1 MAEKF
6 DLLFK
11 VIIIGNSTVGKT
23 KLLCRYLNKK
33 KIITPTI
40 GVDICS
46 ENIKIDEKVI
56 RLCYWDTCGEERY
69 KSITCAYYK
78 EALGVFVVY
87 DVTSEKS
94 FDSIDGWIKN
104 VKSEFKNENI
114 VIVLLGNKCDLENE
128 RQITEKQ
135 GKKKAIDYGVIFFE
149 VSAETKKGL
158 KEAFSYMAES
168 IYNIN
173 KKRIKNEEYKIDK
186 EIEVIKCNKKDEECC
201 FII

>member
-11 VIIIGNSTVGKT
+11 VIIIGDSTVGKT

-40 GVDICS
+40 
-46 ENIKIDEKVI
+46 
-56 RLCYWDTCGEERY
+56 
-69 KSITCAYYK
+69 
-78 EALGVFVVY
+78 GVFVVY

-168 IYNIN
+168 ILLI
-173 KKRIKNEEYKIDK
+173 KKE
-186 EIEVIKCNKKDEECC
+186 
-201 FII
+201 

>member
-11 VIIIGNSTVGKT
+11 VIIIGDSTVGKT

-69 KSITCAYYK
+69 KSIT
-78 EALGVFVVY
+78 
-87 DVTSEKS
+87 
-94 FDSIDGWIKN
+94 
-104 VKSEFKNENI
+104 
-114 VIVLLGNKCDLENE
+114 
-128 RQITEKQ
+128 
-135 GKKKAIDYGVIFFE
+135 
-149 VSAETKKGL
+149 
-158 KEAFSYMAES
+158 
-168 IYNIN
+168 
-173 KKRIKNEEYKIDK
+173 
-186 EIEVIKCNKKDEECC
+186 
-201 FII
+201 

>member
-1 MAEKF
+1 MAENF

-11 VIIIGNSTVGKT
+11 VIIIGDLTVGKT

-114 VIVLLGNKCDLENE
+114 VIVLLGNKCNLENE
-128 RQITEKQ
+128 RRITKIQ
-135 GKKKAIDYGVIFFE
+135 GKKSIKLWSYFFLKFPLKQ
-149 VSAETKKGL
+149 KK
-158 KEAFSYMAES
+158 S
-168 IYNIN
+168 
-173 KKRIKNEEYKIDK
+173 
-186 EIEVIKCNKKDEECC
+186 
-201 FII
+201 